1 MTTTAADGGT
11 GVLAGE
17 RRMLIDGDLTGAC
30 GGVTFDV
37 INPATEEVAGV
48 AADGRPADF
57 DRAVA
62 AARRAFDANA
72 GNWRDDVEF
81 RARCVTQLRDG
92 LVRAQD
98 RLRRILVTEIGTPI
112 AMTYGIQL
120 AFPIEEAG
128 FWPDQARRFALLRD
142 AGTHSG
148 LGRTFRQKLQYIPV
162 GVVAAI
168 TPWNA
173 PLYLNVTESV
183 PALLAG
189 NAVILKPAQLTPW
202 AGLELGRIAAEE
214 TDIPPGIFQVVVSN
228 DNDVAAMLT
237 SDPRVDMVTFTGST
251 AVGRKILAATA
262 PTVKKTIM
270 ELGGKSTH
278 IVLDD
283 ADLAAVLPSAAGGV
297 CTMSGQGC
305 TNATRVLLPRR
316 RLAEGLAILKASIE
330 RFPYGDPWDMRNYS
344 GPSISDVQR
353 AKVLGLIEGAVAAG
367 ATLLAGGGKP
377 AHLPTGYYI
386 EPTLLADVD
395 PRSVI
400 GQEETF
406 GPVVTVTPYDTEDE
420 AVAIA
425 NDTVYGLAGQVS
437 SGDDEHALA
446 VALRIRT
453 GTVGANVASTFSMTS
468 PLGGVGQ
475 SGLGRRYGDHGF
487 EEYLEVKAIG
497 LPAIVPAQGS

>member
-1 MTTTAADGGT
+1 MTTSATDSGT

-17 RRMLIDGDLTGAC
+17 ERLLIDGELAGATGGA
-30 GGVTFDV
+30 TFDV
-37 INPATEEVAGV
+37 NNPATEEAAGV
-48 AADGRPADF
+48 AADGTPADF
-57 DRAVA
+57 DRAIA
-62 AARRAFDANA
+62 AARRAFDTNA

-81 RARCVTQLRDG
+81 RAHCVTQLRDG
-92 LVRAQD
+92 LARAQE

-128 FWPDQARRFALLRD
+128 YWTDYARDFAFLRD

-148 LGRTFRQKLQYIPV
+148 
-162 GVVAAI
+162 
-168 TPWNA
+168 
-173 PLYLNVTESV
+173 
-183 PALLAG
+183 
-189 NAVILKPAQLTPW
+189 
-202 AGLELGRIAAEE
+202 LGRIAAEE

-228 DNDVAAMLT
+228 DNDNDVAAVLT

-251 AVGRKILAATA
+251 AVGRKILAAAA
-262 PTVKKTIM
+262 PTVKKTVM

-283 ADLAAVLPSAAGGV
+283 ADLVKVLPLAAGGV
-297 CTMSGQGC
+297 CSMSGQGC
-305 TNATRVLLPRR
+305 TLATRILLPRGMM
-316 RLAEGLAILKASIE
+316 AEGLAIMKATME
-330 RFPYGDPWDMRNYS
+330 HFPYGDPWDMKNYS
-344 GPSISDVQR
+344 GPAISDVQR

-367 ATLLAGGGKP
+367 ATLITGGGKP

-386 EPTLLADVD
+386 EPTLLSDVD
-395 PRSVI
+395 PRSTI

-420 AVAIA
+420 AIAIA

-437 SGDDEHALA
+437 SGDDDHALA
-446 VALRIRT
+446 VALKIHT
-453 GTVGANVASTFSMTS
+453 GTIGANVSGTFSLTS
-468 PLGGVGQ
+468 PLGGVRQ

-497 LPAIVPAQGS
+497 LPA

>member
-17 RRMLIDGDLTGAC
+17 QRMLIDGDLTGAA

-37 INPATEEVAGV
+37 INPATEEVAGF

-72 GNWRDDVEF
+72 GRWRDDVEF

-92 LVRAQD
+92 LVRAQE

-128 FWPDQARRFALLRD
+128 FWPDQARRFAFLRD

-214 TDIPPGIFQVVVSN
+214 TDIP
-228 DNDVAAMLT
+228 LT
-237 SDPRVDMVTFTGST
+237 ADPRVDLVTFTGST

-283 ADLAAVLPSAAGGV
+283 ADLATVLPPAAGGV

-305 TNATRVLLPRR
+305 TNATRILLPRR
-316 RLAEGLAILKASIE
+316 RLAEGLAILKATIE
-330 RFPYGDPWDMRNYS
+330 RFPYGDPWDMGNYS

-386 EPTLLADVD
+386 EPTLLSDVH

-425 NDTVYGLAGQVS
+425 NGTVYGLAGQVS

-453 GTVGANVASTFSMTS
+453 GTVGANVASTFSLTS

-475 SGLGRRYGDHGF
+475 SGLGRRYGEHGF

-497 LPAIVPAQGS
+497 LPAGG

>member
-1 MTTTAADGGT
+1 MTPSATDGGT

-17 RRMLIDGDLTGAC
+17 ERLLIDGELTGAA
-30 GGVTFDV
+30 GGATFEV
-37 INPATEEVAGV
+37 VNPATEEVAGI
-48 AADGRPADF
+48 AADGTPADF

-62 AARRAFDANA
+62 AARRAFDSNA
-72 GNWRDDVEF
+72 GGWRDDVEF
-81 RARCVTQLRDG
+81 RARCVTQLRAG
-92 LVRAQD
+92 LIRAQE
-98 RLRRILVTEIGTPI
+98 RLRRILVTEVGTPV

-128 FWPDQARRFALLRD
+128 YWPDVARSFSFLRD

-162 GVVAAI
+162 GVVASI
-168 TPWNA
+168 TPWNS
-173 PLYLNVTESV
+173 PLYLNITQTV

-228 DNDVAAMLT
+228 DNAVAAALT
-237 SDPRVDMVTFTGST
+237 SDPRVDMVSFTGST
-251 AVGRKILAATA
+251 AVGRKILAAAA
-262 PTVKKTIM
+262 PTVKKTVM

-283 ADLAAVLPSAAGGV
+283 ADLATVLPMAAGGV

-305 TNATRVLLPRR
+305 TNATRLLLPRA
-316 RLAEGLAILKASIE
+316 RLAEGLAILKAAVE
-330 RFPYGDPWDMRNYS
+330 RFPYGDPWDMKNYS
-344 GPSISDVQR
+344 GPAISGGQR
-353 AKVLGLIEGAVAAG
+353 DKVLGLIDGAVAAG
-367 ATLLAGGGKP
+367 ATLVAGGGRP
-377 AHLPTGYYI
+377 AHLPAGYYI
-386 EPTLLADVD
+386 EPTLLCDVD

-400 GQEETF
+400 AQEETF
-406 GPVVTVTPYDTEDE
+406 GPVVTVTAYDTEEE
-420 AVAIA
+420 AIAIA
-425 NDTVYGLAGQVS
+425 NDTIYGLAGQVS
-437 SGDDEHALA
+437 SGDDARALA
-446 VALRIRT
+446 VALKIHS

-468 PLGGVGQ
+468 PLGGVRQ

-497 LPAIVPAQGS
+497 VPA

>member
-1 MTTTAADGGT
+1 VTTTTTDGGT
-11 GVLAGE
+11 GVLSGE
-17 RRMLIDGDLTGAC
+17 GRLLIDGELTGAA
-30 GGVTFDV
+30 GGATFDV
-37 INPATEEVAGV
+37 INPATEEVAGT
-48 AADGRPADF
+48 AADGTPADF
-57 DRAVA
+57 ERAIA
-62 AARRAFDANA
+62 AARRAFDTNA
-72 GNWRDDVEF
+72 GNWRGDVEF

-92 LVRAQD
+92 LARAEE

-128 FWPDQARRFALLRD
+128 YWADYARGFAFLRD

-173 PLYLNVTESV
+173 PLYLNIAESV

-228 DNDVAAMLT
+228 DNDVAAALT
-237 SDPRVDMVTFTGST
+237 CDPRVDMVTFTGST
-251 AVGRKILAATA
+251 SVGRKILAAAA
-262 PTVKKTIM
+262 PTVKKTVM

-283 ADLAAVLPSAAGGV
+283 ADLAQVLPSAAGGV

-305 TNATRVLLPRR
+305 TLSTRVLLPRGK
-316 RLAEGLAILKASIE
+316 LAPGLAILQAVME
-330 RFPYGDPWDMRNYS
+330 NFPYGDPWDMKNYS
-344 GPSISDVQR
+344 GPAVSAVQR
-353 AKVLGLIEGAVAAG
+353 AKVLGMIEGAVAAG
-367 ATLLAGGGKP
+367 ATLVTGGGRP
-377 AHLPTGYYI
+377 AHLPTGYYL
-386 EPTLLADVD
+386 EPTLLSDVD
-395 PRSVI
+395 PRSTI

-406 GPVVTVTPYDTEDE
+406 GPVVTVTPYDTEEE
-420 AVAIA
+420 AIAIA
-425 NDTVYGLAGQVS
+425 NDTIYGLAGQVS
-437 SGDDEHALA
+437 SGDDDHALA
-446 VALRIRT
+446 VALKIHT
-453 GTVGANVASTFSMTS
+453 GTIGANVGGTFAITS
-468 PLGGVGQ
+468 PLGGVRQ
-475 SGLGRRYGDHGF
+475 SGLGRRYGEHGF
-487 EEYLEVKAIG
+487 EEYLEIKAIG
-497 LPAIVPAQGS
+497 LPA

>member
-1 MTTTAADGGT
+1 MTTTAADSET

-17 RRMLIDGDLTGAC
+17 ARLLIDGELVGAAD
-30 GGVTFDV
+30 GATFDV
-37 INPATEEVAGV
+37 INPATEEAAGT
-48 AADGRPADF
+48 AADGSAADF
-57 DRAVA
+57 DRAIA

-72 GNWRDDVEF
+72 GNWRTDVEF
-81 RARCVTQLRDG
+81 RIHCVGQLRDG
-92 LVRAQD
+92 LVRAQE

-112 AMTYGIQL
+112 ATTYSIQL

-128 FWPDQARRFALLRD
+128 YWPDYARNFDYLRD
-142 AGTHSG
+142 IGTHAG
-148 LGRTFRQKLQYIPV
+148 LGRSSRQKLQYIPV

-168 TPWNA
+168 TPWNV
-173 PLYLNVTESV
+173 PLYLNIAESV
-183 PALLAG
+183 PSLLAG

-202 AGLELGRIAAEE
+202 AGLELGRIVAEE
-214 TDIPPGIFQVVVSN
+214 TDIPAGIFQVVVSN
-228 DNDVAAMLT
+228 DNDVAATLT

-251 AVGRKILAATA
+251 AVGRKILASAA
-262 PTVKKTIM
+262 PTVKKTVM

-283 ADLAAVLPSAAGGV
+283 ADLATVLPSAAGGV

-305 TNATRVLLPRR
+305 TNATRILLPRA
-316 RLAEGLAILKASIE
+316 RLAEGLAIIKASIE
-330 RFPYGDPWDMRNYS
+330 RFPYGDPWDMKNHS
-344 GPSISDVQR
+344 GPSISDAQR

-377 AHLPTGYYI
+377 THLPTGYYI
-386 EPTLLADVD
+386 EPTLLSDVD

-406 GPVVTVTPYDTEDE
+406 GPVVTVTPYDSEDE

-425 NDTVYGLAGQVS
+425 NDTIYGLAGQVS
-437 SGDDEHALA
+437 SGDDERALA
-446 VALRIRT
+446 VALQIRT
-453 GTVGANVASTFSMTS
+453 GTVGANVASTFSLTS
-468 PLGGVGQ
+468 PLGGVGH
-475 SGLGRRYGDHGF
+475 SGLGRRYGEHGF

-497 LPAIVPAQGS
+497 LPA

>member
-1 MTTTAADGGT
+1 MTTTATDGGT

-17 RRMLIDGDLTGAC
+17 QRLLIDGELAGAA
-30 GGVTFDV
+30 GGATFDV

-48 AADGRPADF
+48 AADGTPADF
-57 DRAVA
+57 DRAIA
-62 AARRAFDANA
+62 AARRAFDTNA
-72 GNWRDDVEF
+72 GRWRDDVEF
-81 RARCVTQLRDG
+81 RAHCVTQLRDG
-92 LVRAQD
+92 LVRAQE
-98 RLRRILVTEIGTPI
+98 RLRRILVTEVGTPV

-128 FWPDQARRFALLRD
+128 YWPDYARNFAFLRD
-142 AGTHSG
+142 AGTHAG
-148 LGRTFRQKLQYIPV
+148 LGRTFRQKLQYIPA

-228 DNDVAAMLT
+228 DNDTAAALT
-237 SDPRVDMVTFTGST
+237 CDPRVDMVTFTGST
-251 AVGRKILAATA
+251 AVGRKILAAAA
-262 PTVKKTIM
+262 PTVKKTVM

-283 ADLAAVLPSAAGGV
+283 ADLVKVLPSAAAGV
-297 CTMSGQGC
+297 CSMSGQGC
-305 TNATRVLLPRR
+305 TLATRILLPRGK
-316 RLAEGLAILKASIE
+316 LAEGLAVMKATVE
-330 RFPYGDPWDMRNYS
+330 QFPYGDPWDMKNYS
-344 GPSISDVQR
+344 GPAISDVQR

-367 ATLLAGGGKP
+367 ATLIAGGGKP
-377 AHLPTGYYI
+377 PHLPTGYYI
-386 EPTLLADVD
+386 EPTLLSDVD
-395 PRSVI
+395 SRSAI

-406 GPVVTVTPYDTEDE
+406 GPVVTVIPYDTEDE
-420 AVAIA
+420 AIAIA

-437 SGDDEHALA
+437 SGDDDHALA
-446 VALRIRT
+446 VALKIHT
-453 GTVGANVASTFSMTS
+453 GTVGANVGGTFSITS
-468 PLGGVGQ
+468 PLGGVRQ

-497 LPAIVPAQGS
+497 LPA

>member
-1 MTTTAADGGT
+1 MTTTTAANGGT

-17 RRMLIDGDLTGAC
+17 ERLLIDGELVGAA
-30 GGVTFDV
+30 GGATFDV
-37 INPATEEVAGV
+37 INPATEEVAGA
-48 AADGRPADF
+48 AADGTPADF
-57 DRAVA
+57 DRAIA

-92 LVRAQD
+92 LARASE
-98 RLRRILVTEIGTPI
+98 RLRRVLVTETGTPI

-128 FWPDQARRFALLRD
+128 YWPDYARNFEFLRD
-142 AGTHSG
+142 TGTHTG
-148 LGRTFRQKLQYIPV
+148 LGMSSRQKLQYIPV

-173 PLYLNVTESV
+173 PLYLNIAESV

-228 DNDVAAMLT
+228 DNDVASALT

-251 AVGRKILAATA
+251 AVGRKILAAAA
-262 PTVKKTIM
+262 PTVKKTVM

-278 IVLDD
+278 IVLAD
-283 ADLAAVLPSAAGGV
+283 ADLVKVLPRAAGGV
-297 CTMSGQGC
+297 CSMSGQGC
-305 TNATRVLLPRR
+305 TLATRILLPR
-316 RLAEGLAILKASIE
+316 AMVAQGLAIMRATME
-330 RFPYGDPWDMRNYS
+330 NFPYGDPWDMNNYS
-344 GPSISDVQR
+344 GPAISDVQR
-353 AKVLGLIEGAVAAG
+353 AKVLGMVRDAVASG
-367 ATLLAGGGKP
+367 ATLVTGGGTP

-386 EPTLLADVD
+386 EPTLLSDVD

-406 GPVVTVTPYDTEDE
+406 GPVVTVTPYDTEEE
-420 AVAIA
+420 AIAIA
-425 NDTVYGLAGQVS
+425 NDTIYGLAGEVS
-437 SGDDEHALA
+437 SGDDDHALA
-446 VALRIRT
+446 VAMKIHT
-453 GTVGANVASTFSMTS
+453 GTIGANVGGTFSITS
-468 PLGGVGQ
+468 PLGGVRQ
-475 SGLGRRYGDHGF
+475 SGLGRRYGEQGF
-487 EEYLEVKAIG
+487 EEYLEIKAIG
-497 LPAIVPAQGS
+497 LPA

>member
-1 MTTTAADGGT
+1 MTTTATNDGT

-17 RRMLIDGDLTGAC
+17 ERLLIDGELTGAA

-48 AADGRPADF
+48 AADARPADI
-57 DRAVA
+57 DRAIA
-62 AARRAFDANA
+62 AARRAFDSNA
-72 GNWRDDVEF
+72 GNWRGDVEF

-98 RLRRILVTEIGTPI
+98 RLRRILVTEIGAPI

-128 FWPDQARRFALLRD
+128 FWPDVARNFAFLRD
-142 AGTHSG
+142 AGVHTG
-148 LGRTFRQKLQYIPV
+148 LGRSSRQLHQYIPV
-162 GVVAAI
+162 GVVASI
-168 TPWNA
+168 TPWNS
-173 PLYLNVTESV
+173 PLYLNITETV

-202 AGLELGRIAAEE
+202 NGLELGRIVAEE
-214 TDIPPGIFQVVVSN
+214 TDIPPGIFQVVVSD
-228 DNDVAAMLT
+228 DNDVAAALT
-237 SDPRVDMVTFTGST
+237 SDPRVDMVSFTGST
-251 AVGRKILAATA
+251 AVGRKILAAAA
-262 PTVKKTIM
+262 PTVKKTVM

-283 ADLAAVLPSAAGGV
+283 ADLAKVLPSAAAGV
-297 CTMSGQGC
+297 CVMSGQGC
-305 TNATRVLLPRR
+305 TNATRVLLPRT
-316 RLAEGLAILKASIE
+316 RLAEGLAIMKAALE
-330 RFPYGDPWDMRNYS
+330 QFPYGDPWDAKNFS
-344 GPSISDVQR
+344 GPAISDVQR
-353 AKVLGLIEGAVAAG
+353 NKVLGMIEGAVAAG
-367 ATLLAGGGKP
+367 ATLVTGGGKP
-377 AHLPTGYYI
+377 AHLPVGYYI
-386 EPTLLADVD
+386 EPTLLSDVD

-446 VALRIRT
+446 VALKIHS

-468 PLGGVGQ
+468 PIGGVRQ
-475 SGLGRRYGDHGF
+475 SGLGRRYGEHGF
-487 EEYLEVKAIG
+487 EEYMELKVIG
-497 LPAIVPAQGS
+497 QPT

>member
-1 MTTTAADGGT
+1 MTSTSAESGT

-17 RRMLIDGDLTGAC
+17 ERLLIDGTLTGAT
-30 GGVTFDV
+30 GGATFEV

-57 DRAVA
+57 DRAIA
-62 AARRAFDANA
+62 AARRAFDSNA
-72 GNWRDDVEF
+72 GRWRDDVEF

-92 LVRAQD
+92 LVRAQE

-112 AMTYGIQL
+112 AMTHRIQL

-128 FWPDQARRFALLRD
+128 YWPGYARDFEFGRD
-142 AGTHSG
+142 AGTHTGMGMS
-148 LGRTFRQKLQYIPV
+148 FAQKLEYVPV

-173 PLYLNVTESV
+173 PLYLNIAESV

-202 AGLELGRIAAEE
+202 NGLELGRIAAEE
-214 TDIPPGIFQVVVSN
+214 TDIPPGIFQVVVSD
-228 DNDVAAMLT
+228 DNDVAALLT

-251 AVGRKILAATA
+251 AVGRKILAAAA
-262 PTVKKTIM
+262 PTVKKTVM

-283 ADLAAVLPSAAGGV
+283 ADLAKVLPGAAAAT

-305 TNATRVLLPRR
+305 TLATRVLLPRAKM
-316 RLAEGLAILKASIE
+316 AEGLAIMKATME
-330 RFPYGDPWDMRNYS
+330 AFPYGDPWDPGNYS
-344 GPSISDVQR
+344 GPAISDVQR
-353 AKVLGLIEGAVAAG
+353 AKVLNLIEGAVASG
-367 ATLLAGGGKP
+367 ATLITGGGKP
-377 AHLPTGYYI
+377 AHLPRGYYI
-386 EPTLLADVD
+386 EPTLLSDVD

-406 GPVVTVTPYDTEDE
+406 GPVVTVTPYDSEEE
-420 AVAIA
+420 AIAIA
-425 NDTVYGLAGQVS
+425 NDTIYGLAGQVS
-437 SGDDEHALA
+437 SGDDDRALA
-446 VALRIRT
+446 VARQIHT
-453 GTVGANVASTFSMTS
+453 GTVGANAPAPFSLTS
-468 PLGGVGQ
+468 PLGGVRQ

-487 EEYLEVKAIG
+487 EEYLELKTIA
-497 LPAIVPAQGS
+497 VPA

>member
-1 MTTTAADGGT
+1 MTATAADGET

-17 RRMLIDGDLTGAC
+17 QRMLIDGDLTRAS
-30 GGVTFDV
+30 GGVTFEV

-62 AARRAFDANA
+62 AARRAFDTNA

-81 RARCVTQLRDG
+81 RARCITQLRDG
-92 LVRAQD
+92 LVRAQE

-128 FWPDQARRFALLRD
+128 YWPDRVRNFEFLRE

-162 GVVAAI
+162 GVVTAI

-202 AGLELGRIAAEE
+202 AGLELGRIAAKE

-228 DNDVAAMLT
+228 DNDVAATLT

-251 AVGRKILAATA
+251 VVGRKILAAAA
-262 PTVKKTIM
+262 PTVKKTVM

-278 IVLDD
+278 IVLGD
-283 ADLAAVLPSAAGGV
+283 ADLAQVLPRAAGGV

-305 TNATRVLLPRR
+305 TNATRILLPRGK
-316 RLAEGLAILKASIE
+316 LAEGLAILKASME
-330 RFPYGDPWDMRNYS
+330 EFPYGDPWDMKNYS
-344 GPSISDVQR
+344 GPAISDVQR
-353 AKVLGLIEGAVAAG
+353 AKVISLIEGAVAAG
-367 ATLLAGGGKP
+367 ATLVTGGGRP
-377 AHLPTGYYI
+377 AHLPKGYYI
-386 EPTLLADVD
+386 EPTLLSDVD
-395 PRSVI
+395 PRSAI

-446 VALRIRT
+446 VALKIHT
-453 GTVGANVASTFSMTS
+453 GTIGANVGGTFSVTS
-468 PLGGVGQ
+468 PLGGVRQ

-497 LPAIVPAQGS
+497 LPAW

>member
-1 MTTTAADGGT
+1 MTTTATDAGS

-17 RRMLIDGDLTGAC
+17 ERLLIDGELTGAA
-30 GGVTFDV
+30 GGATFEV
-37 INPATEEVAGV
+37 INPATEEVAGI
-48 AADGRPADF
+48 AADGTPADF
-57 DRAVA
+57 DRAIA
-62 AARRAFDANA
+62 AARRAFDSNA
-72 GNWRDDVEF
+72 GGWRDDVEF
-81 RARCVTQLRDG
+81 RARCVTQLREG
-92 LVRAQD
+92 LIRAQE

-128 FWPDQARRFALLRD
+128 YWPDVARNFTFLRD
-142 AGTHSG
+142 AGTHRG

-162 GVVAAI
+162 GVVASI
-168 TPWNA
+168 TPWNS
-173 PLYLNVTESV
+173 PLYLNITETV

-228 DNDVAAMLT
+228 DNDVAAALT
-237 SDPRVDMVTFTGST
+237 SDPRVDMVSFTGST
-251 AVGRKILAATA
+251 AVGRKILAAAA
-262 PTVKKTIM
+262 PTVKKTVM

-283 ADLAAVLPSAAGGV
+283 ADLAKVLPMAAGGV

-305 TNATRVLLPRR
+305 TNATRVLLPRAK
-316 RLAEGLAILKASIE
+316 LAEGLAILKATVGQ
-330 RFPYGDPWDMRNYS
+330 FPYGDPWDMKNYS
-344 GPSISDVQR
+344 GPAISGVQR
-353 AKVLGLIEGAVAAG
+353 DKVLGLIEGAVAAG
-367 ATLLAGGGKP
+367 ATLVTGGGKP
-377 AHLPTGYYI
+377 AHLPVGYYI
-386 EPTLLADVD
+386 EPTLLSDVD

-406 GPVVTVTPYDTEDE
+406 GPVVTVTPYDSEEE

-425 NDTVYGLAGQVS
+425 NDTIYGLAGQVS
-437 SGDDEHALA
+437 SGDDERALA
-446 VALRIRT
+446 VALKIHT

-468 PLGGVGQ
+468 PLGGVRQ

-497 LPAIVPAQGS
+497 VPA

>member
-17 RRMLIDGDLTGAC
+17 QRMLIDGDLAGAS
-30 GGVTFDV
+30 GGLTFDV

-81 RARCVTQLRDG
+81 RAHCVTQLRDG
-92 LVRAQD
+92 LVRAQE

-128 FWPDQARRFALLRD
+128 FWPDVARNFAFLRD
-142 AGTHSG
+142 AGVHAG
-148 LGRTFRQKLQYIPV
+148 LGRSSRQKLQYIPV

-168 TPWNA
+168 TPWNS

-214 TDIPPGIFQVVVSN
+214 TDIPPGIFQVAVSN
-228 DNDVAAMLT
+228 DNDVAATLT
-237 SDPRVDMVTFTGST
+237 ADPRVDMVTFTGST
-251 AVGRKILAATA
+251 AVGRKILPATA

-283 ADLAAVLPSAAGGV
+283 ADLAAVLPPAAGGV

-305 TNATRVLLPRR
+305 TNATRILLPRR

-330 RFPYGDPWDMRNYS
+330 RFPYGDPWDMKNYS

-353 AKVLGLIEGAVAAG
+353 AKVLGLIDGAVAAG

-386 EPTLLADVD
+386 EPTLLSDVD

-437 SGDDEHALA
+437 SGDDDRALA
-446 VALRIRT
+446 VALKIRT

-475 SGLGRRYGDHGF
+475 SGLGRRYGEHGF

-497 LPAIVPAQGS
+497 LPVGH

>member
-1 MTTTAADGGT
+1 MTTTATDAGS

-17 RRMLIDGDLTGAC
+17 ERLLIDGELTGAA
-30 GGVTFDV
+30 GGATFEV
-37 INPATEEVAGV
+37 INPATEEVAGI
-48 AADGRPADF
+48 AADGTPADF
-57 DRAVA
+57 DRAIA
-62 AARRAFDANA
+62 AARRAFDSNA
-72 GNWRDDVEF
+72 GGWRDDVEF
-81 RARCVTQLRDG
+81 RARCVTQLREG
-92 LVRAQD
+92 LIRAQE

-128 FWPDQARRFALLRD
+128 YWPDVARNFTFLRD
-142 AGTHSG
+142 AGTHRG

-162 GVVAAI
+162 GVVASI
-168 TPWNA
+168 TPWNS
-173 PLYLNVTESV
+173 PLYLNITETV

-214 TDIPPGIFQVVVSN
+214 TDLPPGIFQVVVSN
-228 DNDVAAMLT
+228 DNDVAAILT

-251 AVGRKILAATA
+251 AVGRKILAAAA
-262 PTVKKTIM
+262 PTVKKTVM

-283 ADLAAVLPSAAGGV
+283 ADLAKVLPMAAGGV

-305 TNATRVLLPRR
+305 TNATRVLLPRAK
-316 RLAEGLAILKASIE
+316 LAEGLAILKATVGQ
-330 RFPYGDPWDMRNYS
+330 FPYGDPWDMKNYS
-344 GPSISDVQR
+344 GPAISGVQR
-353 AKVLGLIEGAVAAG
+353 DKVLGLIEGAVAAG
-367 ATLLAGGGKP
+367 ATLVTGGGKP
-377 AHLPTGYYI
+377 AHLPVGYYI
-386 EPTLLADVD
+386 EPTLLSDVD

-406 GPVVTVTPYDTEDE
+406 GPVVTVTPYDSEEE

-425 NDTVYGLAGQVS
+425 NDTIYGLAGQVS
-437 SGDDEHALA
+437 SGDDERALA
-446 VALRIRT
+446 VALKIHT

-468 PLGGVGQ
+468 PLGGVRQ

-497 LPAIVPAQGS
+497 VPA

>member
-1 MTTTAADGGT
+1 MTTTTSDGGT

-17 RRMLIDGDLTGAC
+17 ERLLIDGELASAAGGA
-30 GGVTFDV
+30 VFDV

-48 AADGRPADF
+48 AADGTRADF
-57 DRAVA
+57 ERAIA
-62 AARRAFDANA
+62 AARRAFDTNA
-72 GNWRDDVEF
+72 GHWRDDVEF
-81 RARCVTQLRDG
+81 RAHCVTQLRDG
-92 LVRAQD
+92 LVRAQE

-128 FWPDQARRFALLRD
+128 YWPDYARGFTFLRD

-148 LGRTFRQKLQYIPV
+148 LGRTFRQKLQYLPV
-162 GVVAAI
+162 GVVASI

-173 PLYLNVTESV
+173 PLYLNVTETV

-214 TDIPPGIFQVVVSN
+214 TDLPPGIFQVVVSN
-228 DNDVAAMLT
+228 DNDVAAALT

-251 AVGRKILAATA
+251 AVGRKILAAAA
-262 PTVKKTIM
+262 PTVKKTVM

-283 ADLAAVLPSAAGGV
+283 ADLAQVLPLAAGGV

-305 TNATRVLLPRR
+305 TLSTRVLLPRT
-316 RLAEGLAILKASIE
+316 RLAEGLAIMKATME
-330 RFPYGDPWDMRNYS
+330 NFPYGDPWDPKNYS
-344 GPSISDVQR
+344 GPAISDLQR
-353 AKVLGLIEGAVAAG
+353 AKVLGLIDGAVATG
-367 ATLLAGGGKP
+367 ATLVTGGGRP
-377 AHLPTGYYI
+377 AHLPTGYYV
-386 EPTLLADVD
+386 EPTLLSDVD
-395 PRSVI
+395 PRSAI

-425 NDTVYGLAGQVS
+425 NDTIYGLAGQVS
-437 SGDDEHALA
+437 SGDDDRALA
-446 VALRIRT
+446 VALKIHS
-453 GTVGANVASTFSMTS
+453 GTVGANTGGTFSVTS
-468 PLGGVGQ
+468 PLGGVRQ

-487 EEYLEVKAIG
+487 EEYLEIKAIG
-497 LPAIVPAQGS
+497 LPA

>member
-1 MTTTAADGGT
+1 MTATTANDGT

-17 RRMLIDGDLTGAC
+17 ERLLIDGELVGAA
-30 GGVTFDV
+30 GGATFDV

-48 AADGRPADF
+48 AADGGPGDF
-57 DRAVA
+57 DRAIA

-81 RARCVTQLRDG
+81 RARCVLQLRDG
-92 LVRAQD
+92 LARAQE

-112 AMTYGIQL
+112 ATTYSIQL

-128 FWPDQARRFALLRD
+128 YWPDYARGFEFLRD
-142 AGTHSG
+142 AGVHSG
-148 LGRTFRQKLQYIPV
+148 LGMSFRQKLQYLPV

-173 PLYLNVTESV
+173 PLYLNIAESV

-228 DNDVAAMLT
+228 DNDVAAVLAA
-237 SDPRVDMVTFTGST
+237 DPRIDMVTFTGST
-251 AVGRKILAATA
+251 AVGRKILAAAA
-262 PTVKKTIM
+262 PTVKKTVM

-278 IVLDD
+278 IVLAD
-283 ADLAAVLPSAAGGV
+283 ADLTQVLPRAVGGI
-297 CTMSGQGC
+297 CSMSGQGC
-305 TNATRVLLPRR
+305 TNATRVLLPRA
-316 RLAEGLAILKASIE
+316 RLAEGLAIMKATME
-330 RFPYGDPWDMRNYS
+330 HFPYGDPWDMSNYS
-344 GPSISDVQR
+344 GPAISDVQR
-353 AKVLGLIEGAVAAG
+353 AKVLGLVQDAVAAG
-367 ATLLAGGGKP
+367 ATLVTGGGKP

-386 EPTLLADVD
+386 EPTLLSDVD

-406 GPVVTVTPYDTEDE
+406 GPVLTVTPYDTEEE

-425 NDTVYGLAGQVS
+425 NDTIYGLAGVVS
-437 SGDDEHALA
+437 SGDDDHALA
-446 VALRIRT
+446 VAMKVHT
-453 GTVGANVASTFSMTS
+453 GTIGANVGGTFAMTS
-468 PLGGVGQ
+468 PLGGVRQ
-475 SGLGRRYGDHGF
+475 SGLGRRYGEGGF

-497 LPAIVPAQGS
+497 LPA

>member
-17 RRMLIDGDLTGAC
+17 QRMLIDGGLTGAS
-30 GGVTFDV
+30 GGVTFEV
-37 INPATEEVAGV
+37 INPATEEVAGL

-62 AARRAFDANA
+62 AARRAFDTNA

-81 RARCVTQLRDG
+81 RARCITQLRDG
-92 LVRAQD
+92 LVRAQE

-112 AMTYGIQL
+112 TMTYGIQL

-128 FWPDQARRFALLRD
+128 YWPDLARNFEFLRD

-214 TDIPPGIFQVVVSN
+214 TDLPSGIFQVIVSN
-228 DNDVAAMLT
+228 DNDVAATLT

-251 AVGRKILAATA
+251 AVGRRILAAAA
-262 PTVKKTIM
+262 PTVKKTVM

-283 ADLAAVLPSAAGGV
+283 ADLAQVLPRAAGGV

-305 TNATRVLLPRR
+305 TNATRILLPRGK
-316 RLAEGLAILKASIE
+316 LADGLAILKASMDQ
-330 RFPYGDPWDMRNYS
+330 FPYGDPWDMKNYS
-344 GPSISDVQR
+344 GPAISEVQR

-367 ATLLAGGGKP
+367 ATLVTGGGRP
-377 AHLPTGYYI
+377 AHLPKGYYI
-386 EPTLLADVD
+386 EPTLLSDVD
-395 PRSVI
+395 PRSAI

-406 GPVVTVTPYDTEDE
+406 GPVLTVTPYDTEDE

-446 VALRIRT
+446 VALKIHT
-453 GTVGANVASTFSMTS
+453 GTIGANVGGTFSITS
-468 PLGGVGQ
+468 PLGGVRQ

-497 LPAIVPAQGS
+497 LPA